1 MDRIKLRHISHGLF
15 YAVCCCTAIV
25 HRPKAGRLNVALR
38 VVGGSS
44 ERANDTSTTKKAAL
58 GCLIVGIGGNNGV
71 TVVAGLL
78 ANRRASSWEGAKKR
92 CVADW
97 TGCITQRDSTR
108 KTYSLARFDDAAV
121 AGWDIRGTPLGN
133 ALVEARV
140 VDFDLASQLREEM
153 NTLGAWPGV
162 WDRQYIGETQ
172 HDTASNVVDE
182 SMTLAEKLEHI
193 RRDIRQFKRGV
204 SGHTT
209 VVWSASVEANSELD
223 PADVATADTLMATLT
238 RNATAKAPPSLLY
251 AVAAALENC
260 SFVNGG
266 SQDTICPGLEE
277 LFRISGGYCLG
288 TDFKA
293 GQTKVRLPLIINFY
307 SRMICQQ
314 RCRQSPASSNISR
327 RSPCV

>member
-1 MDRIKLRHISHGLF
+1 M
-15 YAVCCCTAIV
+15 
-25 HRPKAGRLNVALR
+25 HRPKAGKLSVALR

-44 ERANDTSTTKKAAL
+44 ETANDTSTKKKAAV
-58 GCLIVGIGGNNGV
+58 GCLIVGLGGNNGV

-78 ANRRASSWEGAKKR
+78 ANRQGLSWEGTKKQ

-97 TGCITQRDSTR
+97 TGCVTQRELAR
-108 KTYSLARFDDAAV
+108 KTYNLASFDDAAV

-140 VDFDLASQLREEM
+140 LDFDLASQVRDEM
-153 NTLGAWPGV
+153 NTMRAWPGV
-162 WDRQYIGETQ
+162 WDRHYIGETQ
-172 HDTASNVVDE
+172 HDTATNVVDE
-182 SMTLAEKLEHI
+182 SLTLADKIERI
-193 RRDIRQFKRGV
+193 RRDIRQFKERV

-223 PADVATADTLMATLT
+223 PAEVATADKLMATLT
-238 RNATAKAPPSLLY
+238 RNTTAKAPPSLLY

-293 GQTKVRLPLIINFY
+293 GQTKVRLRLIVDY
-307 SRMICQQ
+307 
-314 RCRQSPASSNISR
+314 
-327 RSPCV
+327 